1 MASAAARLAAGG
13 QFATGSMGGYYSPA
27 EILAFVD
34 SLRQLDSHGILSD
47 TSVVGLTLQGEPIWS
62 VKISGGA
69 VGQERPEVFY
79 NSLTHSREGM
89 SLMTLLYYMRFL
101 VENYG
106 QVDSVTDLVDSRDLY
121 FIPLVNPDGYE
132 INWQYYL
139 NQKSFGLWRKNARD
153 NNGDSKLDAYD
164 GVDINRN
171 FGFKWGFD
179 DTGSS
184 MIGIYDNYRGTQAFS
199 EPETQAIRDY
209 LRSRTFVTAINLHS
223 YSNVLINPFNYI
235 DLNTPDST
243 LYRRLGKA
251 LTRENGY
258 KFGTAKQTLN
268 YPADGELTD
277 WMYADTSGRGKII
290 AWTLE
295 ICSLSEGFWP
305 LATRIT
311 PIAQVNLPL
320 LMSLA
325 RLSGFWP
332 DIEYLYQKR
341 KASAPGSYRIGLRLR
356 NAGLKTSS
364 QSVTV
369 RLESSAEGFAKLGEV
384 EVTAA
389 LEAGANPPA
398 KSVELNYEIANGAS
412 GLPAAI
418 VLYADGRRVRSIGIS
433 LPYTG
438 SLAYDVDG
446 NGKLDIFDLLTLL
459 QAIAGHYSVVQAN
472 VVFDLNLDGRIDIFD
487 LLALLKALAST

>member
-1 MASAAARLAAGG
+1 MRILPALAVTVFLIFSNAELPAAGLPVETSGLKWSLVRIPGGGPEIRDLLLSAGIEIISAEPDGSLLTLLATRDIDLLRSREVAFETVVEDYGRFLYDRNLAAARLAAGG

-171 FGFKWGFD
+171 FGFKW
-179 DTGSS
+179 
-184 MIGIYDNYRGTQAFS
+184 
-199 EPETQAIRDY
+199 
-209 LRSRTFVTAINLHS
+209 
-223 YSNVLINPFNYI
+223 
-235 DLNTPDST
+235 
-243 LYRRLGKA
+243 
-251 LTRENGY
+251 
-258 KFGTAKQTLN
+258 
-268 YPADGELTD
+268 
-277 WMYADTSGRGKII
+277 
-290 AWTLE
+290 
-295 ICSLSEGFWP
+295 
-305 LATRIT
+305 
-311 PIAQVNLPL
+311 
-320 LMSLA
+320 
-325 RLSGFWP
+325 
-332 DIEYLYQKR
+332 
-341 KASAPGSYRIGLRLR
+341 
-356 NAGLKTSS
+356 
-364 QSVTV
+364 
-369 RLESSAEGFAKLGEV
+369 
-384 EVTAA
+384 
-389 LEAGANPPA
+389 
-398 KSVELNYEIANGAS
+398 
-412 GLPAAI
+412 
-418 VLYADGRRVRSIGIS
+418 
-433 LPYTG
+433 
-438 SLAYDVDG
+438 
-446 NGKLDIFDLLTLL
+446 
-459 QAIAGHYSVVQAN
+459 
-472 VVFDLNLDGRIDIFD
+472 
-487 LLALLKALAST
+487 